1 MYLLRHFPHPFFF
14 LGILATRTKSQIA
27 SIAIIFEKKYG
38 LSLLEQ
44 VVSDMTTLLGK
55 LITGKETGLGKLLTY
70 RILPQDE
77 RGLQILFFYFFIS
90 AILFIYFHDDDNN
103 IDSNNHEDNCNNDNN
118 HDSNNYNNYGN
129 SYTDN
134 DNNVNLYNY
143 LDAAFLRDSSNGIG
157 LDDENLIEIICT
169 RSNAELQVGNF
180 FLQY

>member
-1 MYLLRHFPHPFFF
+1 M
-14 LGILATRTKSQIA
+14 
-27 SIAIIFEKKYG
+27 
-38 LSLLEQ
+38 EQ

-103 IDSNNHEDNCNNDNN
+103 IDNNNHENNCYNDNN
-118 HDSNNYNNYGN
+118 HDNSNDNDDDSNNYNNYGN
-129 SYTDN
+129 SYYTDKN
-134 DNNVNLYNY
+134 NNVNLCNY

>member
-1 MYLLRHFPHPFFF
+1 
-14 LGILATRTKSQIA
+14 
-27 SIAIIFEKKYG
+27 
-38 LSLLEQ
+38 
-44 VVSDMTTLLGK
+44 MTTLLGK

-77 RGLQILFFYFFIS
+77 RGLQILFFCFFIS
-90 AILFIYFHDDDNN
+90 TILFIYFHDD
-103 IDSNNHEDNCNNDNN
+103 
-118 HDSNNYNNYGN
+118 NNYGN
-129 SYTDN
+129 SYNTDKN
-134 DNNVNLYNY
+134 NNVNLYNY

>member
-1 MYLLRHFPHPFFF
+1 M
-14 LGILATRTKSQIA
+14 
-27 SIAIIFEKKYG
+27 
-38 LSLLEQ
+38 EQ

-77 RGLQILFFYFFIS
+77 RGLQILFIHFFIS
-90 AILFIYFHDDDNN
+90 AILFIYFHGDNNN
-103 IDSNNHEDNCNNDNN
+103 IDNNNDNN
-118 HDSNNYNNYGN
+118 HDDSNDNDNDSNNCNNYGN
-129 SYTDN
+129 NYNTDKN
-134 DNNVNLYNY
+134 NNVNLYNY